1 MPHDT
6 ASSASQR
13 RGYET
18 ALLIALVPIA
28 LTASYCI
35 GHLDIPVAR
44 LVTRY
49 LYASRGWS
57 RYTASLPDALF
68 ILVVCVAAGSY
79 ALFRYRVARHG
90 IDAPAIMYETLA
102 VAAPVSF
109 LAKSLLKFAF
119 GRINTREWL
128 LAPQEYGFHWF
139 NGDARFSGFPSG
151 HMVVFVALCAVVWR
165 FHPRWRPACLALL
178 LVLALA
184 LIATNY
190 HFLSD
195 VIVGA
200 YVGLVAE
207 AGTRRAVERAYRGPS
222 LMNR

>member
-1 MPHDT
+1 M
-6 ASSASQR
+6 
-13 RGYET
+13 
-18 ALLIALVPIA
+18 L
-28 LTASYCI
+28 
-35 GHLDIPVAR
+35 
-44 LVTRY
+44 
-49 LYASRGWS
+49 
-57 RYTASLPDALF
+57 
-68 ILVVCVAAGSY
+68 ILVVCVTAGSY
-79 ALFRYRVARHG
+79 ALFRYRVVRHG
-90 IDAPAIMYETLA
+90 IDAPAVMYETLA

-109 LAKSLLKFAF
+109 LAKSLLKYAF

-139 NGDARFSGFPSG
+139 SGEERFFGFPSG
-151 HMVVFVALCAVVWR
+151 HMVVFVALFAVVWR

-207 AGTRRAVERAYRGPS
+207 AGVYRAMELRAAVQRG
-222 LMNR
+222 